1 MPVYE
6 FRCESD
12 HLHERLLPLSAGDRT
27 ADCPECGAPAARLIS
42 APGISRLGT
51 AQARAIGAAEES
63 AHAPA
68 VVDRLPSSGAR
79 RPARITRDPRHARL
93 PRP

>member
-12 HLHERLLPLSAGDRT
+12 HLHERVLPIAAEERT
-27 ADCPECGAPAARLIS
+27 APCPDCGGTSRRLIS
-42 APGISRLGT
+42 APGLSRLAT
-51 AQARAIGAAEES
+51 AQARAIGAAEDS

-68 VVDRLPSSGAR
+68 VVDRVPGAGDR